1 MVFSG
6 RVTSACTDEGAQI
19 RPAAPLLPSLLA
31 RDDARS
37 WSPGRRAVIPD
48 QEREPEASCPVVQLQ
63 AVARGTGTVRRG
75 ALAKPLSCL
84 AAAALGRDADGE
96 VWWSTK
102 LAQF

>member
-1 MVFSG
+1 M
-6 RVTSACTDEGAQI
+6 
-19 RPAAPLLPSLLA
+19 
-31 RDDARS
+31 
-37 WSPGRRAVIPD
+37 
-48 QEREPEASCPVVQLQ
+48 VQLQ